1 MKPYFVGVVGHS
13 GSGKT
18 TLIVKLI
25 EKLSKKGYTIGAVKH
40 DAHSFEI
47 DYPGKDSYRFKHS
60 GAKRVVLSAKDKFA
74 MIEDR
79 DKEKPLDEIKNM
91 FSDCDI
97 VFIEGYKLAD
107 VDKIEVH
114 RKQTNY
120 EYLVQKGIKN
130 IVMIASNEKIDF
142 FKPVC
147 DIDDINSI
155 AYFIEE
161 LAKR

>member
-1 MKPYFVGVVGHS
+1 MKPFFIGVVGHS

-25 EKLSKKGYTIGAVKH
+25 EKLSKKGYTVGAVKH